1 MENRHECAVALT
13 DDRAGPVGPYPYGYN
28 VVVVDAKVVMPV
40 NRQAQKSGAADV
52 LVRPPKRPSRLSYG
66 KDEAPRGGRL
76 GRGVPV
82 STPDVSAKL
91 TLASRLNVLLDERG
105 LTQSAA
111 SQLMGMPQPKV
122 SAIRN
127 YKLRGISL
135 ERLMQALAAFDQQV
149 EIIVKPSLKAGG
161 GSIRVAA

>member
-1 MENRHECAVALT
+1 MHANDEVPRGDGLGRAV
-13 DDRAGPVGPYPYGYN
+13 
-28 VVVVDAKVVMPV
+28 
-40 NRQAQKSGAADV
+40 
-52 LVRPPKRPSRLSYG
+52 RLST
-66 KDEAPRGGRL
+66 PGG
-76 GRGVPV
+76 
-82 STPDVSAKL
+82 SAKL

-111 SQLMGMPQPKV
+111 SRLMGMPQPKV

-135 ERLMQALAAFDQQV
+135 ERLMQALLAFDQQV
-149 EIIVKPSLKAGG
+149 EIIVKPSLKGGG

>member
-1 MENRHECAVALT
+1 
-13 DDRAGPVGPYPYGYN
+13 
-28 VVVVDAKVVMPV
+28 MPM
-40 NRQAQKSGAADV
+40 NRQSQRSDQADE
-52 LVRPPKRPSRLSYG
+52 LVRPAKRPSRFSYG
-66 KDEAPRGGRL
+66 KDKAPRGDGL
-76 GRGVPV
+76 GRAVLL
-82 STPDVSAKL
+82 STPEGSAKL

-135 ERLMQALAAFDQQV
+135 ERLMQALLALDQQI

>member
-1 MENRHECAVALT
+1 MVI
-13 DDRAGPVGPYPYGYN
+13 
-28 VVVVDAKVVMPV
+28 VDAKVVMPM
-40 NRQAQKSGAADV
+40 NRQAQKNEAADV

-66 KDEAPRGGRL
+66 KVEASRGNRL

-135 ERLMQALAAFDQQV
+135 ERLMQALLAFDQQV

>member
-1 MENRHECAVALT
+1 MENRHERALALT
-13 DDRAGPVGPYPYGYN
+13 DDGAGPVDSYPYGYN
-28 VVVVDAKVVMPV
+28 VVIVDANVVMPM
-40 NRQAQKSGAADV
+40 NRQAQKSEAADV

-66 KDEAPRGGRL
+66 KDAAPRGNRL
-76 GRGVPV
+76 GREVPV

-91 TLASRLNVLLDERG
+91 TLASRLNLLLDERG

-111 SQLMGMPQPKV
+111 SQLMGMAQPKV

-135 ERLMQALAAFDQQV
+135 ERLMQALLAFDQEV

-161 GSIRVAA
+161 GSIRVAT

>member
-1 MENRHECAVALT
+1 
-13 DDRAGPVGPYPYGYN
+13 
-28 VVVVDAKVVMPV
+28 MPM
-40 NRQAQKSGAADV
+40 NRQARRSDPAEG
-52 LVRPPKRPSRLSYG
+52 LVRPAKRPSRLSYG
-66 KDEAPRGGRL
+66 KDEARRGDRL
-76 GRGVPV
+76 GRAVPL
-82 STPDVSAKL
+82 STPEGSAKL

-111 SQLMGMPQPKV
+111 AQLMGMPQPKV

-135 ERLMQALAAFDQQV
+135 ERLMQALLAFDQQV
-149 EIIVKPSLKAGG
+149 EIVVTPSLKAGG